1 MYHIALGI
9 TKNQSDAENAVQEA
23 FLALAEK
30 FEKYSHLN
38 GREMSGL
45 CVSIMKTNK
54 ETALIYLM
62 VNLAAD

>member
-1 MYHIALGI
+1 M
-9 TKNQSDAENAVQEA
+9 
-23 FLALAEK
+23 ALAEK